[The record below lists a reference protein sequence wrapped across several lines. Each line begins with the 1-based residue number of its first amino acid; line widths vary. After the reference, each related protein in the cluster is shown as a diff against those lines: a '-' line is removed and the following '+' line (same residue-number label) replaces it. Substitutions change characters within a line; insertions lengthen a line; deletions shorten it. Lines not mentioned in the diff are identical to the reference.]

1 MLYSAR
7 ARQRDRTAGRG
18 ACFMRFLRIAAPL
31 LAFFALAAA
40 GCGGGGGSTKVP
52 ADAVAVVNGDT
63 ISRSEFDLAMA
74 RSRRGYKQQHRPW
87 PKAGTTQFQQV
98 QQSTLTFL
106 VQLQELEQKAKD
118 LGVKITDKQVADR
131 YAQLEKQLGG
141 AKNLKTQ
148 AKAQGLTLQDVRDVV
163 IRPQLL
169 SEGIYKKV
177 TDGIKVSDKDVSDYY
192 KKNTKLYRQPES
204 RDVRHILVSNR
215 ALANKLYDRI
225 KAGANFAAL
234 AKKYSKDPG
243 SRAQGGKLTIVK
255 GQTAAPFDQTAFL
268 LDKGQVSR
276 PIKTQY
282 GWHIIQALSD
292 VKPAKTTPLK
302 DVKSAIKNQLEGQQ
316 KQAEITKWVND
327 TKKEYAKKIH
337 YQVGYAPPT
346 TSTAPTTT

>member
-7 ARQRDRTAGRG
+7 ARQRERPAARG
-18 ACFMRFLRIAAPL
+18 ACFMRSLRIAVPL
-31 LAFFALAAA
+31 LVLLTLAAA
-40 GCGGGGGSTKVP
+40 GCGGGGGSSKVP
-52 ADAVAVVNGDT
+52 SDAVAVVNGDP

-74 RSRRGYKQQHRPW
+74 RSKRGYKQQKRPW
-87 PKAGTTQFQQV
+87 PKAGTTQFQQI
-98 QQSTLTFL
+98 QQSALTFL
-106 VQLQELEQKAKD
+106 VQLQELEQKAKQLD
-118 LGVKITDKQVADR
+118 VKITDKQISDR
-131 YAQLEKQLGG
+131 YSQLEKQLGG

-163 IRPQLL
+163 IKPQLL

-177 TDGIKVSDKDVSDYY
+177 TSDIKVSDKDVSDYY
-192 KKNTKLYRQPES
+192 KKNTKLYQQPES

-225 KAGANFAAL
+225 KGGASFAAL

-243 SRAQGGKLTIVK
+243 SRAQGGKLTVVK

-268 LDKGQVSR
+268 PDKGQISR
-276 PIKTQY
+276 PVKTQY

-292 VKPAKTTPLK
+292 VKPARTTPLK
-302 DVKSAIKNQLEGQQ
+302 DVKTAIRQQLLQQ
-316 KQAEITKWVND
+316 RQRAKWTKWIND
-327 TKKEYAKKIH
+327 TRKEYAKKVH

-346 TSTAPTTT
+346 TSSPTTT

>member
-1 MLYSAR
+1 
-7 ARQRDRTAGRG
+7 
-18 ACFMRFLRIAAPL
+18 MRFLRFVAPFL
-31 LAFFALAAA
+31 VLFTLVAA
-40 GCGGGGGSTKVP
+40 GCGGGSSTKVP
-52 ADAVAVVNGDT
+52 SNAVAVVNGDA

-74 RSRRGYKQQHRPW
+74 RSKRGYQQQHRPW
-87 PKAGTTQFQQV
+87 PKAGTTQFQQIE
-98 QQSTLTFL
+98 QSALTFL
-106 VQLQELEQKAKD
+106 VQLQELEQKAKQ
-118 LGVKITDKQVADR
+118 LGVTVTEKQIDAK

-141 AKNLKTQ
+141 PKNLKAQ

-163 IRPQLL
+163 IRPNLL

-177 TDGIKVSDKDVSDYY
+177 TGDAKVSDKDVTDYY
-192 KKNTKLYRQPES
+192 KKNVKLYQQPES

-215 ALANKLYDRI
+215 ALANKLYDKI
-225 KAGANFAAL
+225 KGGASFAAL

-292 VKPAKTTPLK
+292 VKPPRTTPLK
-302 DVKSAIKNQLEGQQ
+302 DVKAAIKQQLLQQ
-316 KQAEITKWVND
+316 RQRTEWTKWIND
-327 TKKEYAKKIH
+327 TKKEYAKKVH
-337 YQVGYAPPT
+337 YQAGFAPPT
-346 TSTAPTTT
+346 TSSATTT